1 MLFRTSLIISLILV
15 SLLSCGQQEFAGS
28 SGQLSKTGIKGGGG
42 KSGGGSDTDSDLGK
56 GQKAFQ
62 LQDNRGEVDV
72 LWLIDTSGSMKDD
85 TEIVRSNFD
94 RFLTN
99 IAEKSHARLTL
110 VANTTAIS
118 LTAQATAAGHRQVN
132 NTVNSTDA
140 LVIAQRLLNNGT
152 IALRNGAKL
161 VMVVVTDDNAVTVT
175 DQNFISG
182 LNATIQAIKPT
193 LFAFRGDRDQPPCD
207 ITRKGVAY
215 DNLARVTGGDVFDI
229 CARDWTP
236 NFNKLAESV
245 AMIAGTSFKID
256 DPAFDVVTQVTLDG
270 VVLDPGDVRVSG
282 STVQLVSKVVKPTS
296 KDVVIRYKTKSTS
309 TQGLNP

>member
-1 MLFRTSLIISLILV
+1 MPHKTFLLVYLMLV
-15 SLLSCGQQEFAGS
+15 SLVSCGQQEFAGS
-28 SGQLSKTGIKGGGG
+28 SGQAMAGGKKGGGR
-42 KSGGGSDTDSDLGK
+42 KKGGDETTNLGK
-56 GQKAFQ
+56 GQKSFQ
-62 LQDNRGEVDV
+62 LEANRGEVDV
-72 LWLIDTSGSMKDD
+72 LWLIDTSGSMRDD
-85 TEIVRSNFD
+85 TEIVRRNFD

-152 IALRNGAKL
+152 IALRSGAKL
-161 VMVVVTDDNAVTVT
+161 VMVVVTDDNVTSVT
-175 DQNFISG
+175 DLNFISG

-193 LFAFRGDRDQPPCD
+193 LFAFRGDRDQPPCN
-207 ITRKGVAY
+207 IARKGVAY
-215 DNLARVTGGDVFDI
+215 DNLARATGGDVFDI
-229 CARDWTP
+229 CAPDWTP

-256 DPAFDVVTQVTLDG
+256 DPALDVVTQVTLDG
-270 VVLDPGDVRVSG
+270 VVLDPADFRVVG

-296 KDVVIRYKTKSTS
+296 KEVGVRYKTKSTS
-309 TQGLNP
+309 ANAVKP